1 MRCVESNEE
10 NEQITL
16 FQWAEFAAVRYPE
29 LELMYHVP
37 NEGKRSVRTGS
48 RLKKAGLKSGV
59 PDIVLPVA
67 RGRYIGLY
75 IELKYGKNKVTEN
88 QKNWLRALSEQN
100 HYTAVCYGWEQAK
113 DVIEEYLNLPS
124 ASKLI

>member
-10 NEQITL
+10 NEQIAL

-48 RLKKAGLKSGV
+48 RLKKAGLKSGYCSSGSKRRIYR
-59 PDIVLPVA
+59 IVH
-67 RGRYIGLY
+67 R
-75 IELKYGKNKVTEN
+75 IEIR
-88 QKNWLRALSEQN
+88 QKQS
-100 HYTAVCYGWEQAK
+100 Y
-113 DVIEEYLNLPS
+113 
-124 ASKLI
+124 

>member
-10 NEQITL
+10 NEQIAL

-67 RGRYIGLY
+67 RGGYIGLY
-75 IELKYGKNKVTEN
+75 IELKYGKNKITEN

-100 HYTAVCYGWEQAK
+100 HYAAVCYGWEQAK
-113 DVIEEYLNLPS
+113 DVIETYLNFPS

>member
-75 IELKYGKNKVTEN
+75 IEWRIRK
-88 QKNWLRALSEQN
+88 
-100 HYTAVCYGWEQAK
+100 
-113 DVIEEYLNLPS
+113 
-124 ASKLI
+124 KLHDNVAE